1 MQAVTGDIES
11 IQQTITAIVA
21 ACTRV
26 DTGAV
31 QTDTETD
38 LPVLGQTLGSLLDV
52 MQRVQ
57 GDAGNT
63 STGDVTEIGE
73 YAIRLIENLAAS
85 VDQLGL
91 QQQKTAIVDLFLNI
105 GLWIAHQGGLID
117 TLEPI
122 VDAVA
127 MSANS
132 SRSPQELEGLS
143 DVIRQIIDAVP
154 AIISQDLETLNPG
167 RPWRVLLLNHCI
179 VATRSHNPELMEAA
193 FAVLT
198 DKLPADAPRFF
209 SEGMQQMEAL
219 DYPGHVRE
227 VMEKYHRKWNVD
239 RSLH

>member
-1 MQAVTGDIES
+1 MQTATGDIES
-11 IQQTITAIVA
+11 IQQTISAIVE
-21 ACTRV
+21 ACNEA
-26 DTGAV
+26 DTGTG
-31 QTDTETD
+31 QTDAETD
-38 LPVLGQTLGSLLDV
+38 LPALDQTLSSLLDV
-52 MQRVQ
+52 MQRLE

-132 SRSPQELEGLS
+132 SRSPQELERLS

-227 VMEKYHRKWNVD
+227 VMEKYHRKWNID

>member
-11 IQQTITAIVA
+11 IQQSITAIVD
-21 ACTRV
+21 ACNQA
-26 DTGAV
+26 DTGSV
-31 QTDTETD
+31 QTDAETG
-38 LPVLGQTLGSLLDV
+38 LPVLGQTLSSLLDV
-52 MQRVQ
+52 MQRLE
-57 GDAGNT
+57 GDAGAT
-63 STGDVTEIGE
+63 ATEDVTEIGE
-73 YAIRLIENLAAS
+73 YAIRLIENLAAT
-85 VDQLGL
+85 VEKLGL
-91 QQQKTAIVDLFLNI
+91 QEQRTAIADLFLNI

-132 SRSPQELEGLS
+132 SRSPQELEALS
-143 DVIRQIIDAVP
+143 EVIRQMIKAVP
-154 AIISQDLETLNPG
+154 AVISQDLKTINPG
-167 RPWRVLLLNHCI
+167 RPWRVLLLNHGI
-179 VATRSHNPELMEAA
+179 VATRSHNPELMETA

-198 DKLPADAPRFF
+198 EKLPADAARFF

-219 DYPGHVRE
+219 DYPDPVRK

>member
-11 IQQTITAIVA
+11 IQQGITAIVA
-21 ACTRV
+21 ACNEA
-26 DTGAV
+26 DTNSV
-31 QTDTETD
+31 QTDAETD
-38 LPVLGQTLGSLLDV
+38 LPVLGQTLDSLLDV
-52 MQRVQ
+52 MQRLEA
-57 GDAGNT
+57 DAGNT
-63 STGDVTEIGE
+63 STEDVTEIGE

-91 QQQKTAIVDLFLNI
+91 QEQKTAIVDLFLNI
-105 GLWIAHQGGLID
+105 GLWIAHQDGLID

-198 DKLPADAPRFF
+198 DKLPADAARFF

>member
-11 IQQTITAIVA
+11 IQQTTTAIVA
-21 ACTRV
+21 ACTRA

-31 QTDTETD
+31 QTDVETD
-38 LPVLGQTLGSLLDV
+38 LPVLDQTLSSLLDV

-85 VDQLGL
+85 VDQPGL
-91 QQQKTAIVDLFLNI
+91 QEQKTAIVDLFLNI

-154 AIISQDLETLNPG
+154 AIISRDLETLNPG

-227 VMEKYHRKWNVD
+227 EMEKYHRKWNVD

>member
-21 ACTRV
+21 ACTRA

-31 QTDTETD
+31 QTDAETD

-91 QQQKTAIVDLFLNI
+91 QEQKTAIVDLFLNI

>member
-11 IQQTITAIVA
+11 IQQSITAIVE
-21 ACTRV
+21 ACNQA
-26 DTGAV
+26 DTGSV
-31 QTDTETD
+31 QTDAETD
-38 LPVLGQTLGSLLDV
+38 LPVLGQTLSSLLDV
-52 MQRVQ
+52 MQRLE
-57 GDAGNT
+57 GGAGAT
-63 STGDVTEIGE
+63 ATEDVTEIGE
-73 YAIRLIENLAAS
+73 YAIRLIENLAAT
-85 VDQLGL
+85 VEKLGL
-91 QQQKTAIVDLFLNI
+91 QEQRTAIADLFLNI

-132 SRSPQELEGLS
+132 SRSPQELEALS
-143 DVIRQIIDAVP
+143 EAIRQMIMAVP
-154 AIISQDLETLNPG
+154 AVISQDLETINPG
-167 RPWRVLLLNHCI
+167 RPWRVLLLNHGI
-179 VATRSHNPELMEAA
+179 VATRSHNPELMETA

-198 DKLPADAPRFF
+198 EKLPADAARFF

-219 DYPGHVRE
+219 DYPDPVRK

>member
-11 IQQTITAIVA
+11 IQQSITAIVD
-21 ACTRV
+21 ACNQA
-26 DTGAV
+26 DTGSV
-31 QTDTETD
+31 QTDAETG
-38 LPVLGQTLGSLLDV
+38 LPVLGQTLSSLLDV
-52 MQRVQ
+52 MQRLE
-57 GDAGNT
+57 GDAGAT
-63 STGDVTEIGE
+63 ATEDVTEIGE
-73 YAIRLIENLAAS
+73 YAIRLIENLAAT
-85 VDQLGL
+85 VEKLGL
-91 QQQKTAIVDLFLNI
+91 QEQRTAIADLFLNI

-132 SRSPQELEGLS
+132 SRSPQELEALS
-143 DVIRQIIDAVP
+143 EVIRQMIKAVP
-154 AIISQDLETLNPG
+154 AVISQDLETINPG
-167 RPWRVLLLNHCI
+167 RPWRVLLLNHGI
-179 VATRSHNPELMEAA
+179 VATRSHNPELMETA

-198 DKLPADAPRFF
+198 EKLPADAARFF

-219 DYPGHVRE
+219 DYPDPVRK

>member
-11 IQQTITAIVA
+11 IQQGITAIVA
-21 ACTRV
+21 ACNEA
-26 DTGAV
+26 DTNSV
-31 QTDTETD
+31 QTDAETD
-38 LPVLGQTLGSLLDV
+38 LPVLGQTLDSLLDV

-57 GDAGNT
+57 ADAGNT
-63 STGDVTEIGE
+63 STEDVTEIGE

-91 QQQKTAIVDLFLNI
+91 QEQKTAIVDLFLNI
-105 GLWIAHQGGLID
+105 GLWIAHQDGLID

-198 DKLPADAPRFF
+198 DKLPADAARFF